1 MGKYS
6 ELESKDLKEQTQSLI
21 LELAI
26 GDALGVPVEFKKRNT
41 FKITD
46 MTGFGTYNQPVGT
59 WSDDTSLTLTLLEHL
74 SEKLD
79 LSNLMNKFK
88 NYRSGYLRLY
98 NKFGEWKNSSP
109 EFQFLYTKR
118 GVHFKN
124 GQVIEI

>member
-88 NYRSGYLRLY
+88 TIVVG
-98 NKFGEWKNSSP
+98 
-109 EFQFLYTKR
+109 
-118 GVHFKN
+118 
-124 GQVIEI
+124 I